1 MKNISTVTVGSH
13 DCDVIVFP
21 HTSPQPSAFEEK
33 AVEKVDDLLES
44 YMGIRDTELGEWGH
58 LGLGV
63 GRSSGEGASRSCG
76 AAICASILLPVPVQR
91 PPWWNSERTKRTR
104 MSWLRRWTRGL
115 ATSPSLTN
123 LSLTSGVPSGTPR
136 SAATRPPAGPLS
148 GLAWPGVSLSG
159 RRGGHHGLD
168 PCPPRTIRSGGG
180 VGAGPLPH
188 SNWYHP
194 SLAPSLAGVP
204 STPCPVTPYLS
215 RVRRREGPDRVGSHP
230 HP

>member
-1 MKNISTVTVGSH
+1 
-13 DCDVIVFP
+13 
-21 HTSPQPSAFEEK
+21 
-33 AVEKVDDLLES
+33 
-44 YMGIRDTELGEWGH
+44 MGIRDTELGEWGH

-194 SLAPSLAGVP
+194 LPGSQPGWGPQHPLPCYPLPQQGQAQGGTGQSGKPPPPLTLSASAAKLVP
-204 STPCPVTPYLS
+204 LS
-215 RVRRREGPDRVGSHP
+215 PWGLGSIWGS
-230 HP
+230 